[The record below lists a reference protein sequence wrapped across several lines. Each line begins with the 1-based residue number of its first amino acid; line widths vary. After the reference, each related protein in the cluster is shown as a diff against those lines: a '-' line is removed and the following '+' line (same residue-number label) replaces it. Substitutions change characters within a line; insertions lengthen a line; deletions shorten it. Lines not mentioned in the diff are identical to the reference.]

1 MKLAYHVYFT
11 TDMIY
16 CQNKR
21 TCFQV
26 KKNPPSMSRLL
37 LHVRRFSFLFLFV
50 LSYRLVKTGE
60 YNPSRYPFIATF
72 SLNDRD
78 GNGLKEE

>member
-1 MKLAYHVYFT
+1 
-11 TDMIY
+11 MIY

-21 TCFQV
+21 ELVVNVNKEIYLNV
-26 KKNPPSMSRLL
+26 KNLASCSSWF
-37 LHVRRFSFLFLFV
+37 FSFS

-72 SLNDRD
+72 SLNDRE
-78 GNGLKEE
+78 GNGLNDE